1 MLLLQIRLSWFCFD
15 VLCILNLFHDLFLL
29 HDFLVANCCLVS
41 FMPSLVE
48 MCVGVVYACACTI
61 ACMPFIPHACH
72 CIHKNLHANKCI
84 HSCILVTK
92 TLENEPV
99 EPTESI
105 EPEPM
110 IEFVVQPEE
119 NQSKQ
124 LSMISYAY
132 FIWFNLVISLEYL
145 YLCIIFMYCIVG
157 T

>member
-1 MLLLQIRLSWFCFD
+1 M
-15 VLCILNLFHDLFLL
+15 H
-29 HDFLVANCCLVS
+29 
-41 FMPSLVE
+41 
-48 MCVGVVYACACTI
+48 Y
-61 ACMPFIPHACH
+61 
-72 CIHKNLHANKCI
+72 
-84 HSCILVTK
+84 SCILVTQPS
-92 TLENEPV
+92 ENEPV

>member
-1 MLLLQIRLSWFCFD
+1 
-15 VLCILNLFHDLFLL
+15 
-29 HDFLVANCCLVS
+29 
-41 FMPSLVE
+41 
-48 MCVGVVYACACTI
+48 
-61 ACMPFIPHACH
+61 
-72 CIHKNLHANKCI
+72 
-84 HSCILVTK
+84 VTK

-132 FIWFNLVISLEYL
+132 FI
-145 YLCIIFMYCIVG
+145 
-157 T
+157 